1 MDIARRV
8 GAALLI
14 LAALGIWFG
23 MAPDSGSNEDE
34 VKSVLR
40 EATLNEVTADS
51 APQQQ
56 VVNGW
61 AAKDLLAIIARE
73 QADSDQRQ
81 TALTGLLIV
90 VVGLALITARPSVA
104 AGPENTET
112 TTTLPSQPTRPAQ
125 DPPVPASAGRHAGE
139 SASDTTTGAQ

>member
-14 LAALGIWFG
+14 VAALGVWFG
-23 MAPDSGSNEDE
+23 MAPHTGQYSDDIKSALSDATVNE
-34 VKSVLR
+34 
-40 EATLNEVTADS
+40 ATADS

-73 QADSDQRQ
+73 QAESDQRQ

-90 VVGLALITARPSVA
+90 GVGLALVTVRPRTGIA
-104 AGPENTET
+104 PT
-112 TTTLPSQPTRPAQ
+112 TQTPIIPDQPTGAELPPPA
-125 DPPVPASAGRHAGE
+125 AAGRHGTAE
-139 SASDTTTGAQ
+139 HDAPAPATP

>member
-14 LAALGIWFG
+14 VAAIGIWFG
-23 MAPDSGSNEDE
+23 MAPDAGGYEDD

-73 QADSDQRQ
+73 QADADQRQ
-81 TALTGLLIV
+81 TALTVLLIV
-90 VVGLALITARPSVA
+90 GVGLALVTVRPRVA
-104 AGPENTET
+104 AGPQNTET
-112 TTTLPSQPTRPAQ
+112 DLSSQPTRPAH
-125 DPPVPASAGRHAGE
+125 DPPVAASAGRPAGE
-139 SASDTTTGAQ
+139 SASNTTTGAQ